1 VSSARYIL
9 LGLAHPR
16 SEWFRHLAQ
25 WCNGGAVPA
34 ELIKCLSPDEVLHR
48 LDGGRPASA
57 LIIDATLP
65 GIDRDLITAAT
76 SLGCAVIVI
85 DDPRVVKEWR
95 SIGAADVLPQNFD
108 RAMLINSLVTHAT
121 LIDRATD
128 TPTAPTEAHR
138 SPVGGQLIA
147 VCGSGGTGV
156 STLAI
161 ALAQGLVSDGQRV
174 VLADLKL
181 HAEQAM
187 LHDVTTA
194 TGGLQSLVDA
204 HRTQRL
210 SAEQLAEFTLAVPQ
224 RGYELIVGLR
234 RARFWSTIRPVAFT
248 AALTSLANTYDTVV
262 CDVDADVEREATG
275 GSIDVEERTAMSRLA
290 LLEAN
295 VVVVVAHPSMKGLHA
310 LNRLLIELSDLGVD
324 IAKILPVFNQSAK
337 APRVRA
343 GYAAAL
349 AELIDWRK
357 GEHPLT
363 SPIHLPTREVD
374 ELLRSGDA
382 MPDALVSP
390 LMGAVRSM
398 RVAAAGPVEPGRSNV
413 KRLSMFSRVK
423 PGSLGMSTYDEDAE
437 QAS

>member
-1 VSSARYIL
+1 MSGSRYVL

-25 WCNGGAVPA
+25 WCNGGAIPA
-34 ELIKCLSPDEVLHR
+34 ELIKCLSPEEVLHR
-48 LDGGRPASA
+48 LDGGRRASA
-57 LIIDATLP
+57 LIVDATLP
-65 GIDRDLITAAT
+65 GVDRDLITAAT
-76 SLGCAVIVI
+76 SLGCVVIVI
-85 DDPRVVKEWR
+85 DDPRVIREWR
-95 SIGAADVLPQNFD
+95 SIGASDVLPQDFD
-108 RAMLINSLVTHAT
+108 RAMLLNSLVSNAT

-128 TPTAPTEAHR
+128 APIVHPETHR

-161 ALAQGLVSDGQRV
+161 ALAQGLASDGQRV

-187 LHDVTTA
+187 LHDVTAA

-210 SAEQLAEFTLAVPQ
+210 SPGQIGEFTLTVPL

-248 AALTSLANTYDTVV
+248 AALTTLVNTYDAVV

-290 LLEAN
+290 LLDAD
-295 VVVVVAHPSMKGLHA
+295 VVMVVAHPSMKGLHA
-310 LNRLLIELSDLGVD
+310 LNRLLIELGDLGVD
-324 IAKILPVFNQSAK
+324 ITKILPVFNQSAK

-357 GEHPLT
+357 GDHPSV
-363 SPIHLPTREVD
+363 SPIHLPSREVD

-390 LMGAVRSM
+390 LMGAVKAM
-398 RVAAAGPVEPGRSNV
+398 RTAPVDSAQSARPSG

-423 PGSLGMSTYDEDAE
+423 PGSLGIGTYEEDAE
-437 QAS
+437 KAS